1 MSAEPSGLGKS
12 STGLDPNLAA
22 ALAYLLGFLT
32 GILFLVIEKDSK
44 FVRFHALQ
52 STMVFLVIFVVT
64 VFTNILWVI
73 PLIGWLIS
81 LLLNILLVP
90 VTLILWLFLMFKAY
104 SGEKFKLP
112 VLGDLA
118 EQKSLIRTERLWLS
132 YRSTSRRFSRPSGPS
147 KIRTSTRT
155 S

>member
-118 EQKSLIRTERLWLS
+118 EQKS
-132 YRSTSRRFSRPSGPS
+132 
-147 KIRTSTRT
+147 
-155 S
+155 